1 MCQPEPHWHPFHGVN
16 RLQLTTGNQAVV
28 LKCKLSL
35 VLVLNRLRGDTDVSA
50 LTPNSYII

>member
-1 MCQPEPHWHPFHGVN
+1 MCQSEPHWHPFHGVN
-16 RLQLTTGNQAVV
+16 RLQLTTGSQAVV